1 MSGGVVADAAGF
13 VGRPAAGVEM
23 VFRDVDADGRVG
35 HSFRCPMLV
44 MRASR
49 SGFRSGLREG
59 RGAIKLSN
67 GPIGP
72 AVVRSDP
79 SPPPEGSYLRR
90 RHHPAA
96 ARLHRTDKQ
105 SSFGQQAEKQAKKT
119 MRAPAR
125 TKSRQR
131 PRPEPSARARR
142 RPASWRRQPRGGGG
156 LDAPLRRP
164 PGRPGSVLVAE
175 LEPLAEQ
182 QRDDGADRP
191 RQQVGADDDSPKR
204 VARNSATSGAKPAP
218 NSQARS
224 EVSAEA
230 V

>member
-23 VFRDVDADGRVG
+23 VFRDVDADGSVG

-59 RGAIKLSN
+59 RGAIELSN

-105 SSFGQQAEKQAKKT
+105 TFSANRRKT
-119 MRAPAR
+119 SKENHAR
-125 TKSRQR
+125 TCAQNRGNGR
-131 PRPEPSARARR
+131 VPNPPPRR
-142 RPASWRRQPRGGGG
+142 RFRTASWRRQPRGGGG
-156 LDAPLRRP
+156 LDAPLRRSP
-164 PGRPGSVLVAE
+164 RPG
-175 LEPLAEQ
+175 PPTP
-182 QRDDGADRP
+182 RP
-191 RQQVGADDDSPKR
+191 TVR
-204 VARNSATSGAKPAP
+204 PAP
-218 NSQARS
+218 P
-224 EVSAEA
+224 
-230 V
+230 